1 MTCRRFPLRAT
12 FILPAACVLALTTL
26 VGISSA
32 ADVTATRLDGSTT
45 SGQLREWDNG
55 GVLIVTPAGEQ
66 RIAADQLVS
75 LRGQP
80 ATASSAADKSS
91 GLVELIDGSSV
102 PIKSITIEKSNA
114 TLSLV
119 SSAASAENK
128 LQLPTSQ
135 LAAARFRQLDGTLAT
150 QWDEIRRLN
159 AASDIVAVLK
169 KDGKSLDYV
178 EGVVGDVAADKIE
191 FKLEGETQ
199 RVDRAK
205 IAGIIYYRPDRRTKD
220 EPRAII
226 HSPAGLRLTAAHI
239 ELKNS
244 LLTVTT
250 PAGAKLQWPI
260 DDISLADFSTGKLL
274 YLSDIE
280 PASTKWT
287 SLVGPPAAASVAAEY
302 GQPRRDKSAY
312 GGPLALTVS
321 KDDTNRDGEASAE
334 PGSTG
339 QLTRTFNKG
348 LALRSRTEI
357 VYRLPAGYQRFIT
370 LAGIDPSTSA
380 AGNVRLVISGDE
392 RVLLETEIEGN
403 KPPQSIQ
410 LDIAG
415 VKRLKFLVDYGQNLD
430 TGDWLNLC
438 EARIAK

>member
-1 MTCRRFPLRAT
+1 L
-12 FILPAACVLALTTL
+12 
-26 VGISSA
+26 
-32 ADVTATRLDGSTT
+32 
-45 SGQLREWDNG
+45 E
-55 GVLIVTPAGEQ
+55 
-66 RIAADQLVS
+66 
-75 LRGQP
+75 
-80 ATASSAADKSS
+80 
-91 GLVELIDGSSV
+91 
-102 PIKSITIEKSNA
+102 
-114 TLSLV
+114 
-119 SSAASAENK
+119 
-128 LQLPTSQ
+128 
-135 LAAARFRQLDGTLAT
+135 GTLAT

-205 IAGIIYYRPDRRTKD
+205 IAGVIYYRPDRRTKE

-287 SLVGPPAAASVAAEY
+287 SLVGPPTAASIAAEY

-321 KDDTNRDGEASAE
+321 KDDTNREGDASAE
-334 PGSTG
+334 AGSTG

-357 VYRLPAGYQRFIT
+357 VYRLPTGFQRFIT